1 VFWVRTTRIEDPL
14 LCPSAVQGCELN
26 VFPTMRGEF
35 DLKIEQIG
43 LNRLWMSRYE
53 VNLPQ
58 VNKLAVRP
66 GRRSISF
73 LTQSEGASIQHCGMD
88 VTPGDI
94 IIDKFDVSHKRSGAN
109 HRHGGMSLSEE
120 DMNATLTTVIGADF
134 LEKLTTRVVRPRPE
148 LMSRL
153 LKVHQTVGDL
163 ARTAPDTLQSPELL
177 RGFEQQLSYLM
188 VRCLAEGA
196 GIEITAGRRRHNA
209 IIARLEDYLAANPN
223 RAIYLTELCA
233 ATGVSERTLRSA
245 CEEHLGMAPMRY
257 LALRRMYL
265 VRRAL
270 LRADASKATVTRI
283 VTDYGFWELGRFSV
297 TYRQLFG
304 ELPSETLRRPA
315 QDPDLHLNRPT
326 TLPTENIVGRLH

>member
-1 VFWVRTTRIEDPL
+1 MFWIRTMRIEDPQ
-14 LCPSAVQGCELN
+14 LCPSAVRGCELN
-26 VFPTMRGEF
+26 IFPTKRGEF

-73 LTQSEGASIQHCGMD
+73 LTQLEGPPIQHCGMD
-88 VTPGDI
+88 VSPGDI

-109 HRHGGMSLSEE
+109 LRQGGMSLSEE
-120 DMNATLTTVIGADF
+120 DMNATLATVIGADF

-153 LKVHQTVGDL
+153 LKMHQTVGEL
-163 ARTAPDTLQSPELL
+163 AHTPDALDSLELR
-177 RGFEQQLSYLM
+177 RGFEQQLSHLM

-196 GIEITAGRRRHNA
+196 GIEITAGRRRHDA
-209 IIARLEDYLAANPN
+209 IIARLEDYLAENPD

-245 CEEHLGMAPMRY
+245 CEEHLGMAPIRY
-257 LALRRMYL
+257 LTLRRMHL

-270 LRADASKATVTRI
+270 LRADASKATVTHI
-283 VTDYGFWELGRFSV
+283 VTNYGFWELGRFSV
-297 TYRQLFG
+297 AYRTLFG

-315 QDPDLHLNRPT
+315 QDPHVHLMRPT
-326 TLPTENIVGRLH
+326 TLPVDVIVGRLH

>member
-1 VFWVRTTRIEDPL
+1 
-14 LCPSAVQGCELN
+14 
-26 VFPTMRGEF
+26 
-35 DLKIEQIG
+35 
-43 LNRLWMSRYE
+43 
-53 VNLPQ
+53 
-58 VNKLAVRP
+58 
-66 GRRSISF
+66 
-73 LTQSEGASIQHCGMD
+73 
-88 VTPGDI
+88 
-94 IIDKFDVSHKRSGAN
+94 
-109 HRHGGMSLSEE
+109 
-120 DMNATLTTVIGADF
+120 MNATLTTVIGADF

-148 LMSRL
+148 LMARL

-163 ARTAPDTLQSPELL
+163 ARTAPDTLESPELL